1 MKKIFIR
8 GLPASTTDASF
19 EALFAPYGKVHSI
32 KLIKDLFSGQCK
44 GVGFVEM
51 EGHEAKTAVAELNGR
66 SIENNPLTV
75 KFETLKKKGG
85 RGHRR

>member
-1 MKKIFIR
+1 MKKLFIR
-8 GLPASTTDASF
+8 GLPPSTTDASF
-19 EALFAPYGKVHSI
+19 EALFTPYGKVHSI
-32 KLIKDLFSGQCK
+32 KLVKDLLTGKCK

-51 EGHEAKTAVAELNGR
+51 EGHEARTAVTELNGR

-75 KFETLKKKGG
+75 KFETQKKKGG